1 MSEKDE
7 FPTKD
12 MELTQILVVGDI
24 EKSKQ
29 FYLDILGATLF
40 REYGGTSC
48 VVNFQNVWLLL
59 VTGGDPTPDKPG
71 INFQP
76 PKNKSNVSH
85 SFTIRVKDCQRS
97 YQILNSR
104 GANFLTPPYD
114 WGTEIRAF
122 FRDPDG
128 HLFEI
133 SEYKEN

>member
-1 MSEKDE
+1 LLEKDE

-12 MELTQILVVGDI
+12 MELTQILVVGDL

-29 FYLDILGATLF
+29 FYLEILGATLF

-59 VTGGDPTPDKPG
+59 VTESDPTLDKPG
-71 INFQP
+71 ISFQHP
-76 PKNKSNVSH
+76 NNSSNVSH

-97 YQILNSR
+97 YEILNSR
-104 GANFLTPPYD
+104 GAKFLTPPYD
-114 WGTEIRAF
+114 WGAETRAF